1 MLSKIKK
8 TYHYNFLLLGM
19 LVLILSACGDGDGN
33 SSSKENSDE
42 PVTIE
47 FAHHD
52 STGETQEKVDRF
64 NEERDDIQI
73 DFVELPATPTDKF
86 NKFSTWFNSESETP
100 DVLLIDI
107 TWPGMYAAA
116 DWIAPIDSYLEEED
130 DDYLDRFWDVA
141 VEAGEVD
148 GKQYGIQGFIDVGL
162 NYYRKDMLDEYDLD
176 TPETWEEMVETT
188 KKVREEE
195 DNDDING
202 FIYQGDQI
210 EGVVINF
217 LEVLWGLGGDI
228 EVNDEIKIDTP
239 EAVEA
244 LTLMQDLIYKEKVS
258 PVSVATSNPDDNT
271 NLYGNGETL
280 FMRNWPSSDANL
292 RETDVDGKFDVTP
305 LFHGEGEESHPA
317 TGGWMPVINNFSE
330 HKDEAWEVIKFY
342 LSDEEQESLAIN
354 STQFPTVESVY
365 EMDDAKEAQPLLEDL
380 PEMLE
385 DAKARPVL
393 RNYEQFSRA
402 LQKEINLVLNNEKEP
417 EEAVQDAQKAI
428 DKDVNK

>member
-1 MLSKIKK
+1 M
-8 TYHYNFLLLGM
+8 
-19 LVLILSACGDGDGN
+19 ACGNGN
-33 SSSKENSDE
+33 GSESKEDSDE
-42 PVTIE
+42 PVIIE

-52 STGETQEKVDRF
+52 STGETEEKVKRF
-64 NEERDDIQI
+64 NKENDDIQI
-73 DFVELPATPTDKF
+73 KFVELPATPTDKF
-86 NKFSTWFNSESETP
+86 NKFSTWFNSESKTP

-141 VEAGEVD
+141 VDAGQID

-162 NYYRKDMLDEYDLD
+162 NYYRKDLLDKYDLD
-176 TPETWEEMVETT
+176 VPETWDEMIETT
-188 KKVREEE
+188 EKVRKEEG
-195 DNDDING
+195 NDDLNG

-217 LEVLWGLGGDI
+217 LEFLWGIGGEI
-228 EVNDEIKIDTP
+228 EVDGEIRVDTP
-239 EAVEA
+239 EAIEA
-244 LTLMQDLIYKEKVS
+244 LTLMQDLIYEEKVS

-292 RETDVDGKFDVTP
+292 KKTDVEGKYDVTT
-305 LFHGEGEESHPA
+305 LFHGEDAEESYPS

-354 STQFPTVESVY
+354 SSQFPTVESVY
-365 EMDDAKEAQPLLEDL
+365 EMDDAIEAQPLLGDL
-380 PEMLE
+380 SDMLE
-385 DAKARPVL
+385 NAKARPVL

-402 LQKEINLVLNNEKEP
+402 LQKEINLVLNNEKTP
-417 EEAVQDAQKAI
+417 EEAVKDAQKDI
-428 DKDVNK
+428 DEEVNE

>member
-1 MLSKIKK
+1 
-8 TYHYNFLLLGM
+8 
-19 LVLILSACGDGDGN
+19 
-33 SSSKENSDE
+33 
-42 PVTIE
+42 
-47 FAHHD
+47 
-52 STGETQEKVDRF
+52 
-64 NEERDDIQI
+64 
-73 DFVELPATPTDKF
+73 
-86 NKFSTWFNSESETP
+86 
-100 DVLLIDI
+100 
-107 TWPGMYAAA
+107 
-116 DWIAPIDSYLEEED
+116 
-130 DDYLDRFWDVA
+130 
-141 VEAGEVD
+141 
-148 GKQYGIQGFIDVGL
+148 
-162 NYYRKDMLDEYDLD
+162 
-176 TPETWEEMVETT
+176 
-188 KKVREEE
+188 
-195 DNDDING
+195 
-202 FIYQGDQI
+202 
-210 EGVVINF
+210 VINF